1 MLNRFKDISHD
12 MIETERLFIKP
23 LTAEEL
29 KKHVKEPE
37 ALARELGLTPSQ
49 SLIENETKEAI
60 LNDLLPNILNP
71 SNDPLFYTMWLVIE
85 KAEKAIIG
93 GICFHGAP
101 DEQGEIE
108 IGYGTDEGYRNRGF
122 MAETIA
128 GMIDWLRG
136 KKTVRK
142 VRAETATDNIPS
154 VKVLEKNGFKVV
166 QQHEN
171 TVILVLELN

>member
-1 MLNRFKDISHD
+1 
-12 MIETERLFIKP
+12 MIETERLLIKP

-29 KKHVKEPE
+29 KKHVEEPE

-49 SLIENETKEAI
+49 SLIEEETRAAI
-60 LNDLLPNILNP
+60 LNDLLPNLLNP
-71 SNDPLFYTMWLVIE
+71 ANDPLFYTMWLVIG
-85 KAEKAIIG
+85 KADKAIIG

-101 DEQGEIE
+101 DEKGEVE

-142 VRAETATDNIPS
+142 VKAETAMDNLASI
-154 VKVLEKNGFKVV
+154 KVLEKNGFKVV
-166 QQHEN
+166 QQQEN